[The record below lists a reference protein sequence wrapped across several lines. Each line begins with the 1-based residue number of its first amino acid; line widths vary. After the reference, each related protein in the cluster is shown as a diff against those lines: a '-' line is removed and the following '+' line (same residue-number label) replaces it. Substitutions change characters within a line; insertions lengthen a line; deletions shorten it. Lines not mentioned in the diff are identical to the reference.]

1 MLESH
6 QVTCTAPCEAGP
18 RRARLEPV
26 EEEQDRGHAGAGEG
40 RGRGG
45 PAGGHAEQRAQ
56 VDQRGQQDGAGHHL
70 LVRLPRMARA
80 RTGRSR
86 GPARGCAGLGA
97 WRSGQSGRR
106 PHAQATRQWRAARR
120 AAPRAGP
127 STSVPVRPHLRALL
141 PNSTWTRACPRKPGA
156 RLKGALRSPSG
167 GRWPPSGSAQ
177 RALPAWTRSPE
188 QERAQARARGPRLH
202 ARERAL
208 GLQRAHAR
216 LELAALQLAHR
227 DRHVLDQVGPLEQVP
242 HRAVLP
248 PRPRARDASVSA
260 TASDHAGSARPGAH
274 QGLTAACNSARALPP
289 APTCSYSLSGTAAL
303 KVGPSAAH
311 WSLGDVPGE
320 AAAARRASSAPSRA
334 RACTASRLPSSLRSL
349 AICGLPS
356 SSSSRA

>member
-1 MLESH
+1 MPAPAKDAVAAAPQADTLSSVPRLTSVDSRMAP
-6 QVTCTAPCEAGP
+6 VTTFWYACRAWRARALVGRVA
-18 RRARLEPV
+18 RRAVAPGSEHGAAGSQAEGHMRKLPV
-26 EEEQDRGHAGAGEG
+26 AH
-40 RGRGG
+40 
-45 PAGGHAEQRAQ
+45 
-56 VDQRGQQDGAGHHL
+56 
-70 LVRLPRMARA
+70 
-80 RTGRSR
+80 
-86 GPARGCAGLGA
+86 
-97 WRSGQSGRR
+97 
-106 PHAQATRQWRAARR
+106 WRAARR

-167 GRWPPSGSAQ
+167 GRWPLCGSTQ
-177 RALPAWTRSPE
+177 RALPARVRSPE
-188 QERAQARARGPRLH
+188 QERARARARGPRLH